1 MRCLIFASVVLAIG
15 TLQACVAVVTTTA
28 AGGVVVAEDRRTNA
42 AMLDD
47 EGIELKAQSRISEK
61 FKRYSDTIHINVTS
75 YNRIVL
81 LTGEVPSE
89 EVKTGIENLVKDI
102 PNVKS
107 VTNELV
113 IAEPTSLGA
122 RTNDA
127 VITSK
132 VKSRF
137 IEARKFQP
145 NWVKV
150 VTENKVVYLMGIVNH
165 TEANDA
171 AEIAST
177 TSGVEKVVKVFEYTD
192 DTQTKQSRQ
201 ENQVAPRTYLM

>member
-1 MRCLIFASVVLAIG
+1 MI
-15 TLQACVAVVTTTA
+15 
-28 AGGVVVAEDRRTNA
+28 
-42 AMLDD
+42 DD
-47 EGIELKAQSRISEK
+47 EGIELKAQSRISEN
-61 FKRYSDTIHINVTS
+61 FKQYSDTMHLNVTS

-81 LTGEVPSE
+81 ITGEVPSE
-89 EVKTGIENLVKDI
+89 EVKSGIEKVVKDTQ
-102 PNVKS
+102 NVRN
-107 VTNELV
+107 VINELV
-113 IAEPTSLGA
+113 IAEPTSFGS
-122 RTNDA
+122 RSNDA
-127 VITSK
+127 LITSK

-192 DTQTKQSRQ
+192 DAGTKTSQ
-201 ENQVAPRTYLM
+201 

>member
-1 MRCLIFASVVLAIG
+1 MRHLTFVILVVSVPMLHG
-15 TLQACVAVVTTTA
+15 CVALVAGTA
-28 AGGVVVAEDRRTNA
+28 AGGGVVVAEDRRSNA

-61 FKRYSDTIHINVTS
+61 FKQYSDTIHVNVTS

-89 EVKTGIENLVKDI
+89 EVRSGIENLVKDI
-102 PNVKS
+102 PNVRN
-107 VTNELV
+107 VVDELV
-113 IAEPTSLGA
+113 IAEPTSFSS
-122 RTNDA
+122 RTDDTL
-127 VITSK
+127 ITSK
-132 VKSRF
+132 VKTRI
-137 IEARKFQP
+137 IEAKKFQP

-165 TEANDA
+165 TEASAA

-177 TSGVEKVVKVFEYTD
+177 TSGVDKVVKVFEYTD
-192 DTQTKQSRQ
+192 DANAKSS
-201 ENQVAPRTYLM
+201 

>member
-1 MRCLIFASVVLAIG
+1 MRYLSCVFLALNIAA
-15 TLQACVAVVTTTA
+15 LQGCVATVVTSA
-28 AGGVVVAEDRRTNA
+28 AGGVLVAEDRRTNA
-42 AMLDD
+42 AMYED
-47 EGIELKAQSRISEK
+47 EGIELKAQSRISNN
-61 FKRYSDTIHINVTS
+61 FKQYSDTIHINVTS

-89 EVKTGIENLVKDI
+89 EVKAGIEKTVRDVQ
-102 PNVKS
+102 NVRS
-107 VTNELV
+107 VINELV
-113 IAEPTSLGA
+113 IAEPTSFVS
-122 RTNDA
+122 RSNDTL
-127 VITSK
+127 ITSK

-165 TEANDA
+165 KEAADA

-177 TSGVEKVVKVFEYTD
+177 TSGVDKVVKVFEYTD
-192 DTQTKQSRQ
+192 EADTKTSQ
-201 ENQVAPRTYLM
+201 

>member
-1 MRCLIFASVVLAIG
+1 MRRVIFVILVLTIG
-15 TLQACVAVVTTTA
+15 MLQGCVAVVTTTA

-61 FKRYSDTIHINVTS
+61 FKRYSDTMHVNVTS

-89 EVKTGIENLVKDI
+89 DVKMGIENLVKDI
-102 PNVKS
+102 PDVRS

-113 IAEPTSLGA
+113 VAEPTSLTS
-122 RTNDA
+122 RTNDS
-127 VITSK
+127 VITSE

-137 IEARKFQP
+137 IGARKFQP

-150 VTENKVVYLMGIVNH
+150 VTENKMVYLMGIVNH

-192 DTQTKQSRQ
+192 DAETKSSQ
-201 ENQVAPRTYLM
+201 